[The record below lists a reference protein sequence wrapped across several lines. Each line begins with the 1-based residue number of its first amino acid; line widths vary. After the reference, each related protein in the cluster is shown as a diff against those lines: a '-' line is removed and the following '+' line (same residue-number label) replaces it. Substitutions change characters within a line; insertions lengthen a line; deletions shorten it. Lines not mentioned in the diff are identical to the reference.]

1 MLTSKS
7 FIALALT
14 SRSVIH
20 FELILVYV
28 VKIRVQCFDMLMSS
42 FLPPFVEGTVLSLL
56 NGLGILVKIS

>member
-42 FLPPFVEGTVLSLL
+42 FLSPFVEGTVLSPL